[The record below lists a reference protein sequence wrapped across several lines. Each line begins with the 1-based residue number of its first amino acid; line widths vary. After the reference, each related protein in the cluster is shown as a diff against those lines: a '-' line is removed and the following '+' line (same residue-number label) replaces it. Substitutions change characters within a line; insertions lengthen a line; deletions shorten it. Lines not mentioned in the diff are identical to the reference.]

1 MPQRRAGA
9 LAARNFS
16 VVALLAL
23 AQCRSATEAPA
34 TVLAG
39 GTWGGSNAAL
49 IVGDASVHLHIGCT
63 KGDFTRPAVLDAG
76 GRFDVAGSYVLRVYP
91 IEIGPSLP
99 ARFTG
104 TARGSQIVVTVVVND
119 TVMHSV
125 VTLGPVT
132 VTKGR
137 EPKLGACPVCAKP
150 AAMR

>member
-1 MPQRRAGA
+1 MPQRRAA
-9 LAARNFS
+9 KLAALTFP
-16 VVALLAL
+16 VIALVAL
-23 AQCRSATEAPA
+23 AQCNSATEAPA

-49 IVGDASVHLHIGCT
+49 IVGDTSVHLHIGCT

-76 GRFDVAGSYVLRVYP
+76 GHFDIAGSYVLRAYP
-91 IEIGPSLP
+91 IQLGPSLP

-104 TARGSQIVVTVVVND
+104 TARGSQIVITVVVND

-125 VTLGPVT
+125 VTLGPAT

-137 EPKLGACPVCAKP
+137 KPKLGACPVCAKP
-150 AAMR
+150 ASIR